1 MYKAF
6 RKWIFGN
13 ISALCDFVAGKKKL
27 NMQTSKSR
35 KGYCNVLKDFPNSKI
50 Y

>member
-13 ISALCDFVAGKKKL
+13 ISALCDFVAGKKKTQYA
-27 NMQTSKSR
+27 NFK
-35 KGYCNVLKDFPNSKI
+35 K
-50 Y
+50 

>member
-13 ISALCDFVAGKKKL
+13 ISALCDFVAGKKNSICKL
-27 NMQTSKSR
+27 QK
-35 KGYCNVLKDFPNSKI
+35 VEKDI
-50 Y
+50 VMC